1 MPDNSTTQ
9 GPLGGRI
16 ALVTGATRGI
26 GRAAALALAGAGAQV
41 IALGRTQGALE
52 ELDDAI
58 AAAGG
63 PRPALVPID
72 LTEPDGLDALGGELH
87 RRYGRIDILVHA
99 AAMLGGLWPVAHI
112 DPRQWDRVVA
122 TNLTATYRL
131 IRSLEPLLRA
141 SDAARAIFLTSGAA
155 AHPSAFWGAY
165 ATTKAGM
172 EAMVRAWAD
181 EIEHTGVRAV
191 LVNPGAMRTRMR
203 AEAFPGEDPD
213 TLPDPAEIGPMI
225 VALAAQADLGLPSGV
240 QAFSSWKAAHAP
252 ASTSGP
258 PT

>member
-1 MPDNSTTQ
+1 MPDNSSPT
-9 GPLGGRI
+9 PLAGRI

-26 GRAAALALAGAGAQV
+26 GRAAAMALAGAGAEV

-58 AAAGG
+58 VAAGG
-63 PRPALVPID
+63 PPPTLVPID
-72 LTEPDGLDALGGELH
+72 LTEPDGLDALGAELH
-87 RRYGRIDILVHA
+87 RRHGRIDILAHA

-112 DPRQWDRVVA
+112 DPRLWDRVVA

-141 SDAARAIFLTSGAA
+141 SDAGRAIFLTSGAA
-155 AHPSAFWGAY
+155 AHPTAFWGVY

-181 EIEHTGVRAV
+181 EIEHTSVRAV

-225 VALAAQADLGLPSGV
+225 VEIAAAADLGLPSEV
-240 QAFSSWKAAHAP
+240 RSFASWKAARAQAP
-252 ASTSGP
+252 A
-258 PT
+258 

>member
-1 MPDNSTTQ
+1 MPDNSSPT
-9 GPLGGRI
+9 PLAGRI

-26 GRAAALALAGAGAQV
+26 GRAAALALAGAGAEV

-63 PRPALVPID
+63 PPPTLVPID
-72 LTEPDGLDALGGELH
+72 LTEPDGLDALGAELH
-87 RRYGRIDILVHA
+87 HRHGRIDILVHA
-99 AAMLGGLWPVAHI
+99 AAMLGGLWPVAHV
-112 DPRQWDRVVA
+112 DPRRWDRVVA

-131 IRSLEPLLRA
+131 IRSFEPLLRA
-141 SDAARAIFLTSGAA
+141 SDAGRAIFLTSGAA
-155 AHPSAFWGAY
+155 AHPTAFWGVY

-172 EAMVRAWAD
+172 EAMVQSWAD
-181 EIEHTGVRAV
+181 EIEHTAVRAV
-191 LVNPGAMRTRMR
+191 LLNPGAMRTRMR

-225 VALAAQADLGLPSGV
+225 VEIAAAADLGLPTEVRSF
-240 QAFSSWKAAHAP
+240 ANWKAARAP
-252 ASTSGP
+252 AST
-258 PT
+258 

>member
-1 MPDNSTTQ
+1 MPDNLSPT
-9 GPLGGRI
+9 PLAGRI

-26 GRAAALALAGAGAQV
+26 GQAAALALAGAGAEV

-63 PRPALVPID
+63 PNPTLVPID
-72 LTEPDGLDALGGELH
+72 LTEPDGLDALGAELH
-87 RRYGRIDILVHA
+87 RRHCRIDILVHA

-112 DPRQWDRVVA
+112 DPRRWDRVVA

-131 IRSLEPLLRA
+131 IRSMEPLLRA
-141 SDAARAIFLTSGAA
+141 SDAGRAIFLTSRAA
-155 AHPSAFWGAY
+155 AHPTAFWGAY

-181 EIEHTGVRAV
+181 EIEHTSVRAV
-191 LVNPGAMRTRMR
+191 LLNPGAMRTRMR

-213 TLPDPAEIGPMI
+213 TLPDPTEIGPMI
-225 VALAAQADLGLPSGV
+225 VEIAAAADLGLPSEV
-240 QAFSSWKAAHAP
+240 RSFANWKAAHAP
-252 ASTSGP
+252 AST
-258 PT
+258 

>member
-1 MPDNSTTQ
+1 MPDNSTTPQ
-9 GPLGGRI
+9 PLAGRI

-26 GRAAALALAGAGAQV
+26 GWAAALALASAGAEV

-58 AAAGG
+58 SAAGG
-63 PRPALVPID
+63 PPATLVPID
-72 LTEPDGLDALGGELH
+72 LTEPDGLDALGAELNRRH
-87 RRYGRIDILVHA
+87 RRIDILVHA
-99 AAMLGGLWPVAHI
+99 AAMLGGLWPVAHV
-112 DPRQWDRVVA
+112 DPKLWDRVVA

-131 IRSLEPLLRA
+131 IRSFEPLLRKSRA
-141 SDAARAIFLTSGAA
+141 GRAIFLTSGAA
-155 AHPSAFWGAY
+155 ANPRAFWGAY

-181 EIEHTGVRAV
+181 EIEHTAVRAV

-203 AEAFPGEDPD
+203 AEAFPGEDPE

-225 VALAAQADLGLPSGV
+225 VEIAAAPDLGLPREV
-240 QAFSSWKAAHAP
+240 QSFANWKARRAP
-252 ASTSGP
+252 ASA
-258 PT
+258 

>member
-1 MPDNSTTQ
+1 MPDNLTTEQ
-9 GPLGGRI
+9 PLAGRI

-26 GRAAALALAGAGAQV
+26 GRAAATALAGAGAEV
-41 IALGRTQGALE
+41 VALGRTQGALE

-58 AAAGG
+58 VAAGG
-63 PRPALVPID
+63 PAPTLVPID
-72 LTEPDGLDALGGELH
+72 LTEPDGLDALGAELH
-87 RRYGRIDILVHA
+87 RRHGRLDILVHA

-112 DPRQWDRVVA
+112 DPRLWDRVIA

-141 SDAARAIFLTSGAA
+141 SDAGRAIFLTSGAA
-155 AHPSAFWGAY
+155 AHPRAFWGAY

-181 EIEHTGVRAV
+181 EIEHTSVRAV
-191 LVNPGAMRTRMR
+191 LLNPGAMRTRMR

-225 VALAAQADLGLPSGV
+225 VEIAAAADLGLPTEVTSF
-240 QAFSSWKAAHAP
+240 ASWKAAHAP
-252 ASTSGP
+252 AST
-258 PT
+258 

>member
-1 MPDNSTTQ
+1 MPDNINQT
-9 GPLGGRI
+9 PLAGRI

-26 GRAAALALAGAGAQV
+26 GRAAAMALAGAGAEV

-58 AAAGG
+58 VAAGG
-63 PRPALVPID
+63 PPPTLVPID
-72 LTEPDGLDALGGELH
+72 LTEADGLDALGAELH
-87 RRYGRIDILVHA
+87 RRHGRVDILLHA

-112 DPRQWDRVVA
+112 DPRRWDRVVA

-141 SDAARAIFLTSGAA
+141 SDAGRAIFLTSGAA
-155 AHPSAFWGAY
+155 AHPTAFWGAY
-165 ATTKAGM
+165 AATKAGL

-181 EIEHTGVRAV
+181 EIEHTSVRAV

-225 VALAAQADLGLPSGV
+225 VEIAAAADLGLPSEV
-240 QAFSSWKAAHAP
+240 RSFANWKAAHAP
-252 ASTSGP
+252 AST
-258 PT
+258 

>member
-1 MPDNSTTQ
+1 MPDSSTTQ
-9 GPLGGRI
+9 GPLAGRI

-26 GRAAALALAGAGAQV
+26 GRAAALALASAGAQV

-58 AAAGG
+58 NAAGG
-63 PRPALVPID
+63 PSATLVPID
-72 LTEPDGLDALGGELH
+72 LTEPDGLDALGAELN
-87 RRYGRIDILVHA
+87 RRHGRIDIVVHA

-112 DPRQWDRVVA
+112 DPRLWDRVVA

-131 IRSLEPLLRA
+131 IRSFEPLLRKA
-141 SDAARAIFLTSGAA
+141 DAGRAIFLTSGAA

-172 EAMVRAWAD
+172 EAMVRSWAD
-181 EIEHTGVRAV
+181 EIEHTAVRAA

-203 AEAFPGEDPD
+203 AEAFPGEDPE

-225 VALAAQADLGLPSGV
+225 VEIAAGTDLGLPTEV
-240 QAFSSWKAAHAP
+240 QSFANWKAQRAP
-252 ASTSGP
+252 ASA
-258 PT
+258 